1 MLENRKVVA
10 VAYDGLCAF
19 EFGIATELFGLDRPE
34 LGVPWY
40 EYRAV
45 AASREPMRALGGIT
59 ISATHDLRYIRQAGT
74 IVLPGWKSKD
84 VEPPPELLRAIR
96 TAHSKGARVMSICSG
111 VYVLAAT
118 GLLDGQ
124 PATTHWR
131 YVEHLAEKYPS
142 IDVQPNVLYIDNG
155 QTLTS
160 AGSAAGIDLG
170 LHLIRRDFGSTI
182 AGEVARRLV
191 VPPQREGGQAQ
202 FIRYP
207 TPSTAV
213 LESNAACEGAI
224 ASTKTWVLANLHR
237 ELTVS
242 VMAKYAHMSTRTFA
256 RRFVGETGTTPLA
269 WVLTQ
274 RLRYSQQLLETT
286 AKSLDQIATA
296 SGFASLETMRHHF
309 RHALGTSPSRYR
321 STFGTL
327 T

>member
-74 IVLPGWKSKD
+74 IVLPGWKGKD
-84 VEPPPELLRAIR
+84 VEPPPELLRAIC
-96 TAHSKGARVMSICSG
+96 TAHSKGARIMSICSG

-207 TPSTAV
+207 TPSTAAS
-213 LESNAACEGAI
+213 ESNSAIEGAI
-224 ASTKTWVLANLHR
+224 ASTKTWVMANLHR
-237 ELTVS
+237 ELTVL
-242 VMAKYAHMSTRTFA
+242 VLAKYAHMSTRTFA
-256 RRFVGETGTTPLA
+256 RRFVEETGTTPLA

-274 RLRYSQQLLETT
+274 RLRYAQQLLETT
-286 AKSLDQIATA
+286 SKSLDQIATA